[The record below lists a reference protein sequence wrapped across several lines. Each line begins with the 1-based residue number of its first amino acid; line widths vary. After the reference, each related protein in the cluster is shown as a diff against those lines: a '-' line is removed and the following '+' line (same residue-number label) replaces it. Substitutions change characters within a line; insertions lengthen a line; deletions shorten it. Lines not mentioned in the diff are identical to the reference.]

1 MKLVVE
7 SPTEEVFVK
16 LVVELVSLR
25 TVGLFVKL
33 VVESLTEEVFVKLV
47 VELVS
52 LRGSWGGGDWGAG
65 GNGGVAC
72 GAGVGTGG
80 AGGAGTSGGG
90 SCCSAGGSDG
100 VATSFFEEDSFT
112 EEVFV
117 ATSSCEEDST
127 IARVPA
133 SAWISVAMEAAE
145 VESNGTAVE
154 DENA

>member
-1 MKLVVE
+1 MV
-7 SPTEEVFVK
+7 
-16 LVVELVSLR
+16 
-25 TVGLFVKL
+25 LFVKL

-65 GNGGVAC
+65 GNGGGAC

-100 VATSFFEEDSFT
+100 
-112 EEVFV
+112 V